1 MAIYGPFAKTITSN
15 TIRFQS
21 RKWYRQTPPYLE
33 RLPYEMTLRRV
44 LSGDDNATGASY
56 IALDSSPA
64 YQPALDKAYEKFRNS
79 VHEKAELAVSIAE
92 RKQAAEMIAKR
103 LSQLTSFVRNLRKG
117 NLTGALK
124 ALGYQAPKQT
134 RKVSNAEKQKRWDQY
149 RRRARKS
156 PVPVSDTYNEAFDGF
171 SSPPRSAGRA
181 FRKKQ
186 TKGWRQRG
194 EVASATF
201 LEFHFG
207 WVPLVKDIGAAIDVL
222 QKPFVPITAKGR
234 GTYTTT
240 SGSKPSPGSFSVTR
254 TNIWTSRVQLI
265 AEIHVTNPNLYLANQ
280 LGLVNPAI
288 VLWEVVPFSFVLDW
302 FANVSSFLSQCT
314 EFMGLELKRTAT
326 THKVTDEKFG
336 WYGSRPVSALYHSIE
351 DSWRRST
358 GISKP
363 ALQFKPL
370 KAWSVTRGTTAIA
383 LLLQQLKHVK

>member
-1 MAIYGPFAKTITSN
+1 MAIYGPFVKTITSN
-15 TIRFQS
+15 AIRFQS

-56 IALDSSPA
+56 VALDSSPC
-64 YQPALDKAYEKFRNS
+64 YQEALNKAYERFRNA

-92 RKQAAEMIAKR
+92 RKQAMEMIVKR
-103 LSQLTSFVRNLRKG
+103 LSQLTSFTRSLRKG
-117 NLTGALK
+117 DLNGALK
-124 ALGYQAPKQT
+124 ALGYQRPKQT
-134 RKVSNAEKQKRWDQY
+134 RKVTNAEKQKRWDQY

-156 PVPVSDTYNEAFDGF
+156 YAPVSDTYNEAFDGF

-186 TKGWRQRG
+186 TKTWRQRG
-194 EVASATF
+194 EVASDLW

-222 QKPFVPITAKGR
+222 QKPFNPVAAKGR
-234 GTYTTT
+234 GKATAT
-240 SGSKPSPGSFSVTR
+240 SGSKPSPLSYGVSDTHK
-254 TNIWTSRVQLI
+254 WTSRVQLI
-265 AEIHVTNPNLYLANQ
+265 AEVHVSNPNLYLANQ

-288 VLWEVVPFSFVLDW
+288 VVWELVPFSFVVDW
-302 FANVSSFLSQCT
+302 FTNVSSFLSQCT
-314 EFMGLELKRTAT
+314 EFMGLELKRSAT
-326 THKVTDEKFG
+326 THMVTDEKFG
-336 WYGSRPVSALYHSIE
+336 WYGNRDVSQLYHSIE

-363 ALQFKPL
+363 SLQFKPL
-370 KAWSVTRGTTAIA
+370 KAWSETRGATVIA
-383 LLLQQLKHVK
+383 LLLQQLKGVK